1 MIIRP
6 AQLEDVPRLTALAAQ
21 LGYPTTEEALR
32 ARLEA
37 LMPEADH
44 AVFVAADAENTV
56 TGWIS
61 LFVYRPLMR
70 DPLVMVAGLV
80 VDEVYRGQGIGQRLM
95 ERAEAWA
102 RERGCEGIY
111 LKSNIKRTSSHAFY
125 EKLGYRN
132 IKTQF
137 CFFKAI
143 NGETEPPI

>member
-1 MIIRP
+1 MIVRP
-6 AQLEDVPRLTALAAQ
+6 AQLEDVPRLTVLAAQ
-21 LGYPTTEEALR
+21 LGYPTTEDELR
-32 ARLEA
+32 TRLEA

-44 AVFVAADAENTV
+44 AIFVAVDAEKHV

-80 VDEVYRGQGIGQRLM
+80 VDEAYRGQGIGRLLM
-95 ERAEAWA
+95 KRAEAWA
-102 RERGCEGIY
+102 YERDCEGIY
-111 LKSNIKRTSSHAFY
+111 LKSNVKRVQSHAFY

-132 IKTQF
+132 TKTQF

-143 NGETEPPI
+143 NTEAEPPV